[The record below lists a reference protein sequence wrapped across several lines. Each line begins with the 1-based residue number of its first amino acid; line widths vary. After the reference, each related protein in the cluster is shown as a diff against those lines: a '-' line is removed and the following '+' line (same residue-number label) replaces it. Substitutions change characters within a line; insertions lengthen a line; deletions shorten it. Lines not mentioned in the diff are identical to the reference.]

1 MNSLSQNQ
9 KAFATHLLLIGA
21 VMALL
26 FIPAGTVHY
35 WQAWTFLVFY
45 FVPSLALTVYLM
57 VKDPKLLERRMRGG
71 PGAEKVTA
79 QKIIMSIA
87 STGFIGL
94 LVVPALDHRF
104 AWSKMSPD
112 AALAGD
118 ALIAIGWL
126 AIFFVFREN
135 SFTSSTIEVAVD
147 QKVISTGPYA
157 RVRHP
162 MYAGALVMLLGMP
175 IALGSWWGV
184 LVLVAMLPVLI
195 WRMFDEEA
203 LLARNLPGY
212 VEYLETV
219 RYRLIPG
226 VW

>member
-9 KAFATHLLLIGA
+9 RAFAAHLLLIAA

-35 WQAWTFLVFY
+35 WQAWMFLVFY

-87 STGFIGL
+87 SVGFVGL

-104 AWSKMSPD
+104 AWSQMSPN
-112 AALAGD
+112 AALTGD
-118 ALIAIGWL
+118 GLIAIGWL

-135 SFTSSTIEVAVD
+135 SFTSSTIEVAED

-162 MYAGALVMLLGMP
+162 MYAGALVMLLGTP

-195 WRMFDEEA
+195 WRVFDEEA

>member
-1 MNSLSQNQ
+1 MIKMSQNQ
-9 KAFATHLLLIGA
+9 KAFASLLLLVA
-21 VMALL
+21 VTMALL

-45 FVPSLALTVYLM
+45 FVPSLAITVYLI

-71 PGAEKVTA
+71 PWAEKATA
-79 QKIIMSIA
+79 QKIIMSIMSVA
-87 STGFIGL
+87 FIGL

-104 AWSKMSPD
+104 AWSQMSPD

-118 ALIAIGWL
+118 GLMAIGWL
-126 AIFFVFREN
+126 AVFFVFREN
-135 SFTSSTIEVAVD
+135 SFTASTIAVADD

-184 LVLVAMLPVLI
+184 LVLVAMVPALI
-195 WRMFDEEA
+195 WRVFDEEEF
-203 LLARNLPGY
+203 LSGNLPGY
-212 VEYLETV
+212 IAYRQAV